1 MNIQDISGYGIS
13 CFFSFMSRRRA
24 KSCSHL
30 FSPLTATYEA
40 FIGESSTT
48 ASSGSGGSAIDDELA
63 KMRKKLKVLL
73 GLKGLK
79 LSLVGEEKDEEILL
93 MEEIRLTTRDV

>member
-1 MNIQDISGYGIS
+1 MKYNEYTGYGMS
-13 CFFSFMSRRRA
+13 CFCSFISRRRA

-30 FSPLTATYEA
+30 FSLSTATYEA

-63 KMRKKLKVLL
+63 KMRKKLKVLMCR
-73 GLKGLK
+73 KGR
-79 LSLVGEEKDEEILL
+79 S
-93 MEEIRLTTRDV
+93 

>member
-1 MNIQDISGYGIS
+1 MDIRQAIIMKYNEYTGYMGIWYKL
-13 CFFSFMSRRRA
+13 FFSFMSRRRA

-48 ASSGSGGSAIDDELA
+48 ASSGSGGSGGSAIDDELA
-63 KMRKKLKVLL
+63 KMRKKLKVLM
-73 GLKGLK
+73 GRKGR
-79 LSLVGEEKDEEILL
+79 S
-93 MEEIRLTTRDV
+93 